1 MAFLPGGATSD
12 AALARAELGVN
23 NAKRTAKEAEK
34 KRAAR
39 KRKAEDALF
48 KSVQDSPAILAR
60 IDSLTDLKKLKRPE
74 LITLHLSIFRRNLR
88 GQPKKSELI
97 AALSPEI
104 LKELEKSIQQ
114 PEPHAELPG
123 VPAPAPVN
131 ENDAELPEMAKNQ
144 PAPAT
149 QTALEPPTTGAN
161 DSL

>member
-1 MAFLPGGATSD
+1 MD
-12 AALARAELGVN
+12 
-23 NAKRTAKEAEK
+23 NAKRIAEEAEK
-34 KRAAR
+34 KREAR
-39 KRKAEDALF
+39 KRKREDTLF

-104 LKELEKSIQQ
+104 LKEVEKRN
-114 PEPHAELPG
+114 PHAEPHAELPG

-131 ENDAELPEMAKNQ
+131 ENDAELPEMAQNQ
-144 PAPAT
+144 PAPDT
-149 QTALEPPTTGAN
+149 QTALEPPTTDAN

>member
-1 MAFLPGGATSD
+1 M
-12 AALARAELGVN
+12 N
-23 NAKRTAKEAEK
+23 NAKRTAEEAEK

-104 LKELEKSIQQ
+104 LKELEKTFNSRS
-114 PEPHAELPG
+114 LTLNC
-123 VPAPAPVN
+123 PAYRRQRPSTKMTLNCQKWQKISRHRP
-131 ENDAELPEMAKNQ
+131 LKRH
-144 PAPAT
+144 
-149 QTALEPPTTGAN
+149 
-161 DSL
+161 

>member
-1 MAFLPGGATSD
+1 M
-12 AALARAELGVN
+12 N
-23 NAKRTAKEAEK
+23 NAKRTAEEAEK

-104 LKELEKSIQQ
+104 LKEVEKRN
-114 PEPHAELPG
+114 PHAEPHAELPG

-131 ENDAELPEMAKNQ
+131 ENDAELPEMVKNQ